1 MPASLLI
8 LELKESA
15 LVAEP
20 ELALRTLH
28 HLSQLGI
35 ELALDDF
42 GTGFSSLAYLREL
55 PIQQVKVDCSFVFDL
70 HRSDTHSAIT
80 GAIIDIA
87 KNLQF
92 TVVAEGIEQ
101 QEVEQKLLAMGCSRG
116 QGYLYAK
123 PFALDTFVPW
133 MQQWGYSKANY

>member
-1 MPASLLI
+1 
-8 LELKESA
+8 
-15 LVAEP
+15 AEP

-28 HLSQLGI
+28 HLAQLGV

-55 PIQQVKVDCSFVFDL
+55 PVQQVKVDCSFVCDL

-87 KNLQF
+87 KNLQL

-101 QEVEQKLLAMGCSRG
+101 QEAEQKLLAMGCNRG
-116 QGYLYAK
+116 QGYLYAR
-123 PFALDTFVPW
+123 PFALDAFI
-133 MQQWGYSKANY
+133 